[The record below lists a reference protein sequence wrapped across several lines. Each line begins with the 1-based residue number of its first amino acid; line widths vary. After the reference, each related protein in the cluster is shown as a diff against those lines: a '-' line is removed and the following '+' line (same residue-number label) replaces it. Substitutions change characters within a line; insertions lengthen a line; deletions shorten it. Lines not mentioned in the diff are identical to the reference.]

1 MPADDEHD
9 PTGGHFMPVETPSI
23 FAQVIKEHLDLKER
37 NSRLGGAM
45 PIDHYKDGDPFEN
58 HPLFKS
64 EEQARIEETM
74 DGVEPDFSD
83 TSLED
88 VGVWPG
94 EESIEVTAETRE
106 VAVPAIEQSA
116 SGAPRRARLRLG
128 RHSLAGACTRS
139 RTTELAFARRGL
151 ANAPCS
157 LGLTGLGEIGRALRA
172 AEAARVASGCQLA
185 LRLSLGLPLRGSGC
199 LEHAPRGEA
208 SEWVFTRTRD
218 SRTWPRTDASSV
230 RCGPLLGASN
240 VHLNCDRLGDRW

>member
-37 NSRLGGAM
+37 NARLGHAM
-45 PIDHYKDGDPFEN
+45 PIEHYTTDGDPFEN

-94 EESIEVTAETRE
+94 EDSIEEVTTETRE
-106 VAVPAIEQSA
+106 AATVPAGEESA
-116 SGAPRRARLRLG
+116 FWGNGGA
-128 RHSLAGACTRS
+128 
-139 RTTELAFARRGL
+139 
-151 ANAPCS
+151 
-157 LGLTGLGEIGRALRA
+157 
-172 AEAARVASGCQLA
+172 
-185 LRLSLGLPLRGSGC
+185 
-199 LEHAPRGEA
+199 
-208 SEWVFTRTRD
+208 RD
-218 SRTWPRTDASSV
+218 FDW
-230 RCGPLLGASN
+230 
-240 VHLNCDRLGDRW
+240 GD